1 MKLII
6 DIGNSFAKIAVF
18 KGDNIIL
25 LKTTGINCH
34 RNVEEIIIE
43 NNISS
48 AIISSVSHNA
58 EKIKQVLLS
67 AKINFIELHH
77 NTLVPFVNRYDSP
90 ATLGKDRIAIAAAAV
105 SMYPDNNVL
114 VIDAGT
120 CITYDFVNKNGEYIG
135 GAISPGLYL
144 RLKALNTFTS
154 RLPLLEMPPPEMDID
169 LLGRNT
175 NDSILSGVFCAAQSE
190 IQAIISRYQQQ
201 YSPLITVISGG
212 DYKYFEKL
220 LKSNIFAT
228 PNVVVLG
235 LKKILDFNENRK
247 D

>member
-1 MKLII
+1 M
-6 DIGNSFAKIAVF
+6 
-18 KGDNIIL
+18 L
-25 LKTTGINCH
+25 LKTTGIICH
-34 RNVEEIIIE
+34 SSVEDLIRE
-43 NNISS
+43 NKNISS
-48 AIISSVSHNA
+48 AIISSVSHSA
-58 EKIKQVLLS
+58 EKIIQVLLS
-67 AKINFIELHH
+67 AKINFTELHH
-77 NTLVPFVNRYDSP
+77 NTSVPFVNLYGSP
-90 ATLGKDRIAIAAAAV
+90 DTLGKDRIAIAAAAV
-105 SMYPDNNVL
+105 SMYPGKNVL

-120 CITYDFVNKNGEYIG
+120 CITYDFVNKDSEYIG

-154 RLPLLEMPPPEMDID
+154 RLPLLKMPPSEMEID
-169 LLGRNT
+169 LIGKNT
-175 NDSILSGVFCAAQSE
+175 NDSILSGVFCAALSE
-190 IQAIISRYQQQ
+190 IEAIINRYEQQ
-201 YSPLITVISGG
+201 YSPLITIISGG